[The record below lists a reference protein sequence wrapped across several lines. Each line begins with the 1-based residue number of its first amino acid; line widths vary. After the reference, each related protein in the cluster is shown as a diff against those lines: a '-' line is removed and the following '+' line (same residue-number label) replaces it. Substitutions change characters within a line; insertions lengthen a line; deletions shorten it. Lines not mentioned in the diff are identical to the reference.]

1 MVHHSPVESVIAMV
15 TAPCLDQINSTDA
28 TRGQRLCDR
37 VLARKNELEDAR
49 ADCGPYDVLRR
60 QLIDTALATVY
71 SLITGDLA
79 HPSDVVARDLNR
91 WLERHK
97 HLA

>member
-1 MVHHSPVESVIAMV
+1 MRSACVDQV
-15 TAPCLDQINSTDA
+15 TNTTDA

-37 VLARKNELEDAR
+37 VLVRKNELEDML
-49 ADCGPYDVLRR
+49 ADCGPREELRR
-60 QLIDTALATVY
+60 QLIETALATVY

-79 HPSDVVARDLNR
+79 HPSRVVARDLNR

-97 HLA
+97 HLT